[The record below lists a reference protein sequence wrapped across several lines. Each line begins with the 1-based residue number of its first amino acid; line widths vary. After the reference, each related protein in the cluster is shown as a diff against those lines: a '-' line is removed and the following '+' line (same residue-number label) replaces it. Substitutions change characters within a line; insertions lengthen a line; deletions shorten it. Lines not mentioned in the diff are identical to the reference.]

1 MDVILLGAGVSGLS
15 AGLELAR
22 RGIRVTL
29 LDRGSLGG
37 ESTWAGAGILFPLL
51 PWQYGEDFNRLAL
64 ASLAHYP
71 DWIAFLRSLS
81 QTDPEYVASGLLVL
95 PPVGE
100 GAEAW
105 CATHGFRC
113 SPAPEDMPGLASPP
127 PPGSLWL
134 PQVAHVRNPRLARAL
149 AEAIRA
155 LGGHI
160 EDNVAIEDIALQDS
174 RLLSVR
180 AGGKIYEADNFV
192 LATGAWSRLPLA
204 NLPALPAIRP
214 VRGQMLLYPPGSHR
228 LQQIIYQDGFY
239 LVPRKDGHLL
249 AGSTLEFAGYAKEA
263 DEETRQRLHRRA
275 SNLLGGL
282 PEPIRHWAGIRP
294 GSPDNLPII
303 GPHPDFA
310 NLYLNVGHFRYGVTL
325 APTSA
330 RLLADQMTGA
340 VPELPTAPYS
350 LNAALART
358 WPEPEV

>member
-22 RGIRVTL
+22 RGVRVTL
-29 LDRGSLGG
+29 LDRGALGG
-37 ESTWAGAGILFPLL
+37 ESTWAGAGIVFPLL
-51 PWQYGEDFNRLAL
+51 PWQYGEDFNRLAT

-71 DWIAFLRSLS
+71 DWIGQLRSLS
-81 QTDPEYVASGLLVL
+81 PTDPEYIASGLIVL

-100 GAEAW
+100 GAAAW
-105 CATHGFRC
+105 CAGHGIQC
-113 SPAPEDMPGLASPP
+113 TAVPADLPGLAVPLP
-127 PPGSLWL
+127 ADSLWL
-134 PQVAHVRNPRLARAL
+134 PQVAQVRNPRLARAL

-160 EDNVAIEDIALQDS
+160 EDNVAIEDIGLQDS
-174 RLLSVR
+174 RLTSVR
-180 AGGKIYEADNFV
+180 AGGKVYRADQFV
-192 LATGAWSRLPLA
+192 LATGAWSSLPLA

-228 LQQIIYQDGFY
+228 LRQIVYQDGFY

-249 AGSTLEFAGYAKEA
+249 AGSTIEFAGYAKEA
-263 DEETRQRLHRRA
+263 STETRQQLHQRA
-275 SNLLGGL
+275 GSLLGGL

-294 GSPDNLPII
+294 GSPDNLPVV
-303 GPHPDFA
+303 GPHPDYA
-310 NLYLNVGHFRYGVTL
+310 NLYLNVGHYRYGVTL
-325 APTSA
+325 APTCA

-350 LNAALART
+350 LRAALART
-358 WPEPEV
+358 WPEPGV